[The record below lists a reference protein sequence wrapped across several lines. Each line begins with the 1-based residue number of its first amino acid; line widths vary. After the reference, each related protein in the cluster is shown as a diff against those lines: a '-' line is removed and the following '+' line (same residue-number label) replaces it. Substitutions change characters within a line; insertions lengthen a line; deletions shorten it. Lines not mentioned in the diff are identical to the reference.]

1 MNLLLLFCNAHFANI
16 LKIKSNAKKYMHKK
30 CQITLSCID
39 VLGFVLLKIRKSN
52 QNRVHYLYII
62 SDFMEKG
69 KRQR

>member
-1 MNLLLLFCNAHFANI
+1 MQ
-16 LKIKSNAKKYMHKK
+16 KKYMHKK
-30 CQITLSCID
+30 CQIILSGID